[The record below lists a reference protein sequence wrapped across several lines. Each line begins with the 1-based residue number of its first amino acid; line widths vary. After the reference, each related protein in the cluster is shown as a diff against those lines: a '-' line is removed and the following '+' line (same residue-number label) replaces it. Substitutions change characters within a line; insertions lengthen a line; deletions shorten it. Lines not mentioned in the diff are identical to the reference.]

1 MLNIS
6 YAYLLYIY
14 YIGLLIFKDVKYYY
28 ITVAYRVRKSRKERK
43 ENLAV

>member
-28 ITVAYRVRKSRKERK
+28 ITVYRVRKSRKERK